1 MIYLD
6 NGATSFPKPEEVYRS
21 VYNTMMNFGGNPGR
35 SGHKMALEAGRLI
48 HDTRE
53 KVANFFNIDNPMNI
67 VFTLNATDSLN
78 MAIKGFL
85 REGDHAIITSMEHN
99 SVVRPIKKLEK
110 EGKIKLDIVKCDKEG
125 NLDIIDIKKLIKV
138 NTRLIVTTH
147 ASNVTGTILPVEKIG
162 VLAKEKNITYMLD
175 SAQTAGIYPIDVK
188 KMNIDILAFT
198 GHKSLLGLQGVGG
211 LYIRNGVDIE
221 TFREGGTGSSSE
233 SLFHPNIMPDKLEA
247 GTPNTPGIV
256 GLGAGIDFIESVGIE
271 NIRSKE
277 KDLTE
282 YFLDKLKKLDSV
294 TIYGK
299 SSAENRCP
307 VVSINIGEEDSSEIS
322 YILDEVYNIATRPGL
337 HCSPLA
343 HTTIGTLE
351 RGTVRFSFGY
361 YNTKEEIDYVI
372 DSIRDIT
379 ENI

>member
-6 NGATSFPKPEEVYRS
+6 NGATSFPKPQEVYKA
-21 VYNTMMNFGGNPGR
+21 VYDTMVNHGGNPGR

-48 HDTRE
+48 NDTRD
-53 KVANFFNIDNPMNI
+53 KIAKFFNIDNSMNI
-67 VFTLNATDSLN
+67 AFTLNATDSLN
-78 MAIKGFL
+78 MAIKGYL
-85 REGDHAIITSMEHN
+85 REGDHVITTSIEHN
-99 SVVRPIKKLEK
+99 SVIRPLKKLEN

-125 NLDIIDIKKLIKV
+125 NLDIIDIKKLISDE
-138 NTRLIVTTH
+138 TSLIVTTH

-162 VLAKEKNITYMLD
+162 ILAKENNITYMLD
-175 SAQTAGIYPIDVK
+175 AAQTAGIYQIDVE

-198 GHKSLLGLQGVGG
+198 GHKSLLGPQGVGG
-211 LYIRNGVDIE
+211 LYIREGIDIK

-233 SLFHPNIMPDKLEA
+233 SLFHPTIMPDKLEA
-247 GTPNTPGIV
+247 GTPNTSGIV
-256 GLGAGIDFIESVGIE
+256 GLGAGIDFIENIGIE
-271 NIRSKE
+271 NIRLKE
-277 KDLTE
+277 EELTE
-282 YFLDKLKKLDSV
+282 YFLNKLKKLNKV
-294 TIYGK
+294 IIYGK
-299 SSAENRCP
+299 NTAENRCP
-307 VVSINIGEEDSSEIS
+307 VISINIGEEDSSEIS

-343 HTTIGTLE
+343 HITIGTLE

-372 DSIRDIT
+372 ESIRDIT

>member
-256 GLGAGIDFIESVGIE
+256 GLGAGIDFIENVGIE

>member
-198 GHKSLLGLQGVGG
+198 GHKSLFGPQGVGG